1 MQSIS
6 GEVSDSGLDVGVH
19 TLSPGMVLTELLL
32 DGATTANKQVFNV
45 LCEQPEVVAA
55 YLVPRVRSVAARNSP
70 MTYIRSLTSTQLPPF
85 MRPRVYSSTAS
96 VLPEDSCP
104 CCQPSQTSSWAC

>member
-70 MTYIRSLTSTQLPPF
+70 MTYIRSLTSTQLPLF
-85 MRPRVYSSTAS
+85 MRPRVYS
-96 VLPEDSCP
+96 
-104 CCQPSQTSSWAC
+104 